1 MSSLARLVDLGSFMK
16 IRVLFFG
23 MLKDVTG
30 LAADQFDFS
39 GTLTPGRVWE
49 LYAERFPRLTALKPH
64 VRPALNHEFSNW
76 DAAVSV
82 GDELA
87 FLPPVSGGSGL
98 VSLVRDP
105 IDVNALVARVL
116 AASNGA
122 VVTFEGLVRD
132 NSGGRPT
139 QFLEYDCY
147 EPMALRMM
155 EDLAADLRAKHAI
168 GEIAIVHRLGRLAVG
183 EASVVI
189 SVSAPHRKPAFDA
202 CFEAINRLKAT
213 VPIWKKEHFAGGEVW
228 VEGEWGSHA

>member
-1 MSSLARLVDLGSFMK
+1 MK

-30 LAADQFDFS
+30 LASDEPDIPES
-39 GTLTPGRVWE
+39 LTPGRVWE
-49 LYAERFPRLTALKPH
+49 HYAAHFPSLTALQAH
-64 VRPALNHEFSNW
+64 VRPALNHEFSTW
-76 DAAVSV
+76 DAAVSA

-87 FLPPVSGGSGL
+87 FLPPVSGGNGL

-132 NSGGRPT
+132 NTRGRLT
-139 QFLEYDCY
+139 EFLEYDCY
-147 EPMALRMM
+147 ETMALRLM
-155 EDLAADLRAKHAI
+155 EDLAADIRAKHAI
-168 GEIAIVHRLGRLAVG
+168 GEIAMVHRLGKLAIG

-189 SVSAPHRKPAFDA
+189 TVSAPHRKPAFEA
-202 CFEAINRLKAT
+202 CFEAINRLKST